1 MMLKVVIVD
10 DEAPARRLLRQY
22 LEAHPEL
29 VIVGEANNGVDA
41 IKVIQEMRPDLI
53 FLDVQMPG
61 LTGLEVLTHLDE
73 LPLIIFSTAYDQY
86 ALKAFEFHAVDYLLK
101 PYTRERFETAIKH
114 LDSRLQKPQEAVR
127 TLTQAMVDEQ
137 DPNTYPR
144 KILVAKGNKLVAV
157 NVDDIQWIGAD
168 GDHSSLITAN
178 GRFLSQ
184 YGIGQ
189 LETKLDPANFLRV
202 HRSSIINLQYVQELF
217 RAGHTYD
224 AKMQNGDV
232 VKVSRSYASKVKEI
246 IF

>member
-1 MMLKVVIVD
+1 MLKVVIVD
-10 DEAPARRLLRQY
+10 DEAPARQLLRQY
-22 LEAHPEL
+22 LDAHPEL

-41 IKVIQEMRPDLI
+41 IKVIQEMRPELL

-101 PYTRERFETAIKH
+101 PYTKDRFETAIRH
-114 LDSRLQKPQEAVR
+114 LGTRLQQPQEAVR
-127 TLTQAMVDEQ
+127 TLTQAMVDEE
-137 DPNTYPR
+137 DKNAYPR

-157 NVDDIQWIGAD
+157 NVGDIQWISAE
-168 GDHSSLITAN
+168 GDYSSLITAQ

-189 LETKLDPANFLRV
+189 LEKKLDPATFIRV
-202 HRSSIINLQYVQELF
+202 HRSSILNLQYVQEVF
-217 RAGHTYD
+217 RDGHTYD
-224 AKMQNGDV
+224 AKMQNGDI
-232 VKVSRSYASKVKEI
+232 VKVSRSYVPKVKEI

>member
-10 DEAPARRLLRQY
+10 DEAPARQLLRQY
-22 LEAHPEL
+22 LSNHPEL

-41 IKVIQEMRPDLI
+41 IKVIQKMQPELI

-61 LTGLEVLTHLDE
+61 LTGLEVLTHLEE

-86 ALKAFEFHAVDYLLK
+86 ALKAFELHAVDYLLK

-114 LDSRLQKPQEAVR
+114 LSTRLQKPQEAMR
-127 TLTQAMVDEQ
+127 TLAQAMVDEQ
-137 DPNTYPR
+137 DKNAYPR
-144 KILVAKGNKLVAV
+144 KILVSRGSKLVAV
-157 NVDDIQWIGAD
+157 NVKDIQWISAD
-168 GDHSSLITAN
+168 GDYSSLITAN
-178 GRFLSQ
+178 GRYLSQ

-189 LETKLDPANFLRV
+189 LENKLNPEYFIRV
-202 HRSSIINLQYVQELF
+202 HRSSILNINYVQEVF
-217 RAGHTYD
+217 REGHTFD

-232 VKVSRSYASKVKEI
+232 VKVSRSYVPKVKEM